1 MSTVLAR
8 RPVMVVILILFWLSK
23 DNKITSLPSSTLDY
37 FFLFFLS
44 AYSRLII
51 EWVFV
56 ECPGTLWINLGE
68 CINFAFGPVRLVSPN
83 TAREGSEAPSVSHLL
98 EGDTHAPMWN
108 QGDWSMGTAGHSEVK
123 CIDFDFSRNMH
134 MPIFVSSES
143 SLCLTITNS
152 RLEIRTVILVAFYN

>member
-37 FFLFFLS
+37 FFCFFLS

-51 EWVFV
+51 EWVLV

-68 CINFAFGPVRLVSPN
+68 RINFAFGPVRLVSPN

-98 EGDTHAPMWN
+98 EGDTHTRQCGIKETGQWG
-108 QGDWSMGTAGHSEVK
+108 QLDTAK
-123 CIDFDFSRNMH
+123 
-134 MPIFVSSES
+134 SSALILTLVETCTCS
-143 SLCLTITNS
+143 FFETITQ
-152 RLEIRTVILVAFYN
+152 LDDYQ